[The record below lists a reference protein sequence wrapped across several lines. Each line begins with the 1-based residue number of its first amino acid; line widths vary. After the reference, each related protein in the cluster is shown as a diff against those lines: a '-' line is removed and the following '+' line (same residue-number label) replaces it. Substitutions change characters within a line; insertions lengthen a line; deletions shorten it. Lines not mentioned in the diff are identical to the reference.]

1 MDYETARQFLIDQ
14 GTALETQINP
24 DAFLM
29 RLDQGKP
36 PIPGQVTNILL
47 ALKISFET
55 LQGDP
60 LLDRELVAGLYL
72 LAMESLKLFEA
83 GRRKRVMWP
92 PLLKEDI
99 ERITIAVKNIFSG
112 VLSEAK

>member
-14 GTALETQINP
+14 GTALETQTNQ

-29 RLDQGKP
+29 RLEQGKP

-47 ALKISFET
+47 ALKISFEN
-55 LQGDP
+55 LFGDP
-60 LLDRELVAGLYL
+60 LLDRELVAGLHL
-72 LAMESLKLFEA
+72 LAIESLKLFEI
-83 GRRKRVMWP
+83 GKQKRVMWP

-112 VLSEAK
+112 VVSKVK

>member
-1 MDYETARQFLIDQ
+1 MNYETARQFLIDQ
-14 GTALETQINP
+14 GTALETKINP

-29 RLDQGKP
+29 RLEQGKP
-36 PIPGQVTNILL
+36 PIPGQATNILL
-47 ALKISFET
+47 ALKISFEM

-83 GRRKRVMWP
+83 GRRKGVMWP

-99 ERITIAVKNIFSG
+99 ERISIAVKNIFSG
-112 VLSEAK
+112 VWPTDK